1 MSPGPSD
8 CFRSMGLG
16 SVRAWS
22 SLRTSRCE
30 LGQVVPAVSRL
41 DGAEAELVDG
51 RRLQPEVVIAATGF
65 SRGLEP
71 LVGHLGVLRDDGV
84 PQVHGEHT
92 HRNAPGLY
100 FVGFDAL
107 CSGQLRLMAR
117 DAQAIARR
125 VAYHR
130 PSLPAFGRASVR
142 LPGTPRTRPA

>member
-1 MSPGPSD
+1 
-8 CFRSMGLG
+8 
-16 SVRAWS
+16 
-22 SLRTSRCE
+22 
-30 LGQVVPAVSRL
+30 VPAVSSA
-41 DGAEAELVDG
+41 DGNLVELEGG
-51 RRLQPEVVIAATGF
+51 RRITPDVVIAATGF
-65 SRGLEP
+65 KRGLEP

-117 DAQAIARR
+117 DAQAVARR

-130 PSLPAFGRASVR
+130 SSLPVLGRASVR